1 MAIDA
6 GRNTVIDFPPLPAP
20 PAPRGAPAAP
30 PAAAPRADSELI
42 RALVMQGIFEMV
54 ERTWW

>member
-1 MAIDA
+1 
-6 GRNTVIDFPPLPAP
+6 VIDFPPLPAP